1 MAFVEFADKGVRPAQ
16 IHVES
21 WFMERIERDRLLN
34 QRQPLAIAVYE
45 TEYIRKSS
53 IVLWIIRV

>member
-1 MAFVEFADKGVRPAQ
+1 
-16 IHVES
+16 
-21 WFMERIERDRLLN
+21 MERIERDRLLN

-53 IVLWIIRV
+53 IVLWIMRV